1 MIFFLFI
8 GGEDIKMRFVEEK
21 VEEIVPSRLK
31 NLPQAMKYNDWYQKS
46 NDVFI
51 IIGGQEAC
59 CQTKVFYL
67 SLAKTSHGI
76 FLENCICL
84 W

>member
-31 NLPQAMKYNDWYQKS
+31 NLLQAMKYNDWYQKS

-51 IIGGQEAC
+51 IIGGQ
-59 CQTKVFYL
+59 
-67 SLAKTSHGI
+67 
-76 FLENCICL
+76 
-84 W
+84 